1 MSTRPAAIV
10 LLTLLATACAS
21 AQRPDNTVMES
32 PGVQDAGVLQYQR
45 EAQLYRDKSAALIER
60 AALYERI
67 FGPQSDWVT
76 GTRMLAAFYEDE
88 ARDRERQAA
97 RRKESSHAM
106 P

>member
-1 MSTRPAAIV
+1 MSCRPAAIV
-10 LLTLLATACAS
+10 LMVLPVTACVS
-21 AQRPDNTVMES
+21 S
-32 PGVQDAGVLQYQR
+32 PGNDHAVLESSGVLDVGALEYQR
-45 EAQLYRDKSAALIER
+45 EAALYREKSAALLER

-97 RRKESSHAM
+97 RRKESSHV
-106 P
+106 

>member
-1 MSTRPAAIV
+1 MSIRPAAIV
-10 LLTLLATACAS
+10 LITLLVMACAS
-21 AQRPDNTVMES
+21 SQPPDRAMMES

-45 EAQLYRDKSAALIER
+45 EAQLYRDKSVALIER

-67 FGPQSDWVT
+67 FGPQSDWVI

-88 ARDRERQAA
+88 ARDRERLAA